1 MNAYK
6 HHQTQKVNSADVWIV
21 HGYIYIVKAS
31 ASRRDVKMLIK
42 PMVMWR
48 VWPHHNMVYL
58 SMCISKNR
66 RHSSRFG
73 ELKFS
78 SIDKKSLY
86 FTSRVDSLS
95 LTRSLSCSKQTP
107 TIIFLLHHCRY
118 HYHRNAASTFISQA
132 AQLLPLLIFFFLS
145 QVHVQKQLL
154 FPYINFTCAG
164 GLSLTLHNQ
173 HHSFPV
179 LGMSQL
185 ESILLRTPWGEKKNK
200 TKGGY
205 TTAATVT
212 Q

>member
-1 MNAYK
+1 
-6 HHQTQKVNSADVWIV
+6 
-21 HGYIYIVKAS
+21 
-31 ASRRDVKMLIK
+31 
-42 PMVMWR
+42 
-48 VWPHHNMVYL
+48 
-58 SMCISKNR
+58 MCISKNR

-132 AQLLPLLIFFFLS
+132 AQLLPLLIFFFPFTSTRTKATAVSLYKLYMCWWSLPDTPQPTPLLS
-145 QVHVQKQLL
+145 RAWDESARK
-154 FPYINFTCAG
+154 YTSEN
-164 GLSLTLHNQ
+164 TLR
-173 HHSFPV
+173 
-179 LGMSQL
+179 G
-185 ESILLRTPWGEKKNK
+185 KKKK